1 MRYLF
6 STGLIGA
13 ITAGMSLLRGTRD
26 APITWRAVLAWLSWG
41 ITLALAIGAAV
52 DIRRDAH
59 GIAVAPDS
67 PLAPKQSKR
76 AKKQLR
82 AAEKAAKETE
92 KSAKAAR
99 H

>member
-13 ITAGMSLLRGTRD
+13 ITAGMSLLRGTRE
-26 APITWRAVLAWLSWG
+26 APSTWRAVLAWISWG

-52 DIRRDAH
+52 DMRRDER
-59 GIAVAPDS
+59 GLSVAYDS
-67 PLAPKQSKR
+67 PLAPKQTKR
-76 AKKQLR
+76 AKKQLK
-82 AAEKAAKETE
+82 AIEKAAKGT
-92 KSAKAAR
+92 K